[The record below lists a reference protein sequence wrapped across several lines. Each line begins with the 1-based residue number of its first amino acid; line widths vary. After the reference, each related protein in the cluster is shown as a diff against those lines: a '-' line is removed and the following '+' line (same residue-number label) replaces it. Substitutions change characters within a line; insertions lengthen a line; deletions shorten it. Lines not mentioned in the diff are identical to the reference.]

1 MIELLAPAKLTW
13 FLEITAQRSDGY
25 HLLRSEMTSLG
36 LADRLRLSDGD
47 GVTYTGSLTLDR
59 AGINELN
66 NSDDT
71 LVHRALRLVGRRAH
85 VEVEKQIPLG
95 GGLGG
100 GSADAAAILRWAGMN
115 DLDKAATLGGD
126 VPFCVVGGRALVSGI
141 GEIVEPLPANPTPVT
156 LFLPS
161 FGVNTAACY
170 RAFDEMVRDGWRPS
184 GRNHLLDPAC
194 RVEPQLR
201 SLVEWIGAEVG
212 EPILAGSGS
221 TVFVEGHHG
230 REGTQTTSVGWVRVI
245 QTVTA

>member
-25 HLLRSEMTSLG
+25 HLLRSEMTSLD
-36 LADRLRLSDGD
+36 LADRLRVSDGD
-47 GVTYTGSLTLDR
+47 GVVYTGNVVGLE
-59 AGINELN
+59 ELN

-71 LVHRALRLVGRRAH
+71 LIHRALRVAGRRAH
-85 VEVEKQIPLG
+85 VEVHKQIPLG

-100 GSADAAAILRWAGMN
+100 GSSNAAAILRWAGVN
-115 DLDKAATLGGD
+115 DVESAASLGGD
-126 VPFCVVGGRALVSGI
+126 VPFCVVGGRALVTGI
-141 GEIVEPLPANPTPVT
+141 GEIVEPRAANPTPVT
-156 LFLPS
+156 LFLPT

-170 RAFDEMVRDGWRPS
+170 RAFDEMVREGWRPS

-194 RVEPQLR
+194 RVAPQLR
-201 SLVEWIGAEVG
+201 NLVEWIGAEVG

-230 REGTQTTSVGWVRVI
+230 VGNTLTTSVGQVRVI
-245 QTVTA
+245 ETVTA